1 MAAEKFYKKEEII
14 ITKKETD
21 VKKMKFDITALLA
34 KSSQLVR
41 DAAAKADK
49 LAATKATLEAYKL
62 KK

>member
-34 KSSQLVR
+34 KSS
-41 DAAAKADK
+41 
-49 LAATKATLEAYKL
+49 
-62 KK
+62 